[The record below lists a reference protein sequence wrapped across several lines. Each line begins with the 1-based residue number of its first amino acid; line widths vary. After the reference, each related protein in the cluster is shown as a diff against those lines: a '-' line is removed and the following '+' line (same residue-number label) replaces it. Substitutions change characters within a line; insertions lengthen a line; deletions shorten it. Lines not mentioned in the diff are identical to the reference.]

1 MVPPHSRQSRQN
13 AIYVNACNFVIFD
26 GSKWVVGTQIVPKYV
41 LECVSDDK
49 SSINY
54 VRADLGKWNR
64 VSGKVER
71 KMTYT
76 KKV

>member
-1 MVPPHSRQSRQN
+1 MKPPN
-13 AIYVNACNFVIFD
+13 FIYVNACNFVISD
-26 GSKWVVGTQIVPKYV
+26 GSKLVVSSQIVPKYV

-54 VRADLGKWNR
+54 VRADLGKRNQ

-71 KMTYT
+71 KMTFT
-76 KKV
+76 EKRCQDL